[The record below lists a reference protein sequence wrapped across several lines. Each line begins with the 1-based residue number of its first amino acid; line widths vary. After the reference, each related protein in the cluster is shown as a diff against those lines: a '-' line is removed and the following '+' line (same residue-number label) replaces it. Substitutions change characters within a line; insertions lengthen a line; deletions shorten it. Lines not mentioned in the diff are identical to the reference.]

1 MAERV
6 SVIDVCALLLPT
18 QCLHTLSFLL
28 INVHYYNNIIILSV
42 SLHVVFTCVV
52 PTGPDTCW
60 LVGWLNVSNAEL
72 SPKRYLQRSR
82 SQEVGEEADYT

>member
-1 MAERV
+1 MP
-6 SVIDVCALLLPT
+6 ALLMT
-18 QCLHTLSFLL
+18 SQTHNG
-28 INVHYYNNIIILSV
+28 IIIIIILSV

>member
-28 INVHYYNNIIILSV
+28 INVHYYYFV
-42 SLHVVFTCVV
+42 RQRCVYLRGTDGSRYV
-52 PTGPDTCW
+52 
-60 LVGWLNVSNAEL
+60 LVGWLVNVSNAEL